1 MAIVVRVW
9 DAPTR
14 LFHWALAVCFVSLV
28 VTAQIGGAAMEWH
41 FRLGY
46 TVAALLCFRLIWGFI
61 GGHWS
66 RFSAFLYRPN
76 QLILYMRGQRGL
88 ISNVGH
94 NPLGSLSV
102 FALLGFMSLQVI
114 SGMFSDDE
122 IAAAGPLVRFVSSQ
136 WVSNATLYHK
146 DVGKLV
152 LLTLVSL
159 HLLSICFYFFK
170 KKENLVIPMITGDK
184 ILDYPV
190 ESSKDEFSD
199 RIKAALIC
207 LFCGLFIAGLVAWTN

>member
-1 MAIVVRVW
+1 
-9 DAPTR
+9 
-14 LFHWALAVCFVSLV
+14 
-28 VTAQIGGAAMEWH
+28 MEWH

-46 TVAALLCFRLIWGFI
+46 TVAALLCFRLIWGFV

-66 RFSAFLYRPN
+66 RFSTFLYHPN

-114 SGMFSDDE
+114 SGVFSDDE

-152 LLTLVSL
+152 LLTLVTL
-159 HLLSICFYFFK
+159 HLLAIGFYFFK

-207 LFCGLFIAGLVAWTN
+207 LFCGLVFAGLVAWAN